1 MVDGCISVMPIAWN
15 WEILYVAILSTY
27 TWPHNI
33 LRKAHG
39 REGKGGQGIM
49 TRPEPGDAGSKECGQ
64 DSELW
69 L

>member
-1 MVDGCISVMPIAWN
+1 MPIVWN

-33 LRKAHG
+33 LRKAQG
-39 REGKGGQGIM
+39 REGEGGQGIM
-49 TRPEPGDAGSKECGQ
+49 TRPEHAVLEAEGMGQ
-64 DSELW
+64 DSELQ